1 MASKKALQL
10 ASNAAL
16 YLQDLIGRDW
26 TTSGPA
32 AAFIRS
38 CMYVGWKVIDAHSI
52 LSHNG
57 NTMDLAIGS
66 PCMLKHIYRARL
78 QEVLT
83 RDAFLHDL
91 HVMRGG
97 TSDLAAS
104 AELMQ
109 AKGLDLHQAR
119 QLLNSKREA
128 GLNPWHKLQMIA
140 LLCRSKMWRHQQCKH
155 CNMMDG
161 MAHRAWERPAQK
173 AVSYTHLTLPTI
185 YSV

>member
-1 MASKKALQL
+1 
-10 ASNAAL
+10 
-16 YLQDLIGRDW
+16 
-26 TTSGPA
+26 
-32 AAFIRS
+32 
-38 CMYVGWKVIDAHSI
+38 MYVGWKVIDAHSI

-97 TSDLAAS
+97 TPDLAAS

-119 QLLNSKREA
+119 QLVISKREA
-128 GLNPWHKLQMIA
+128 GLNP
-140 LLCRSKMWRHQQCKH
+140 
-155 CNMMDG
+155 
-161 MAHRAWERPAQK
+161 
-173 AVSYTHLTLPTI
+173 
-185 YSV
+185 